1 MRLPDR
7 GEMLA
12 GQREN
17 VPQMYLL
24 RSRLPTAAME
34 AHKYLL
40 GVRSYHYRNRTRA
53 DPKPTFISDRAC

>member
-1 MRLPDR
+1 
-7 GEMLA
+7 
-12 GQREN
+12 
-17 VPQMYLL
+17 MYLL

-40 GVRSYHYRNRTRA
+40 GVRSYHYRNRMRA